1 MRFSTDY
8 DIIFS
13 EIFEL
18 IFAKF
23 IIIKFLPNSE
33 IVAFAEFCRVLAEFW
48 RVLASFNEFWQVSA
62 SFAEFCRVLLSS
74 PKFFFRNDKIC

>member
-48 RVLASFNEFWQVSA
+48 RVLASFGEF
-62 SFAEFCRVLLSS
+62 
-74 PKFFFRNDKIC
+74 